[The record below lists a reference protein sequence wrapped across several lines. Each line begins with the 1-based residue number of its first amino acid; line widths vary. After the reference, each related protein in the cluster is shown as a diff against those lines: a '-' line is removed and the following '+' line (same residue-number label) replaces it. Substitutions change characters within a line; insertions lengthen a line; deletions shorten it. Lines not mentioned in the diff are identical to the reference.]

1 MNLLRPITDNIAEV
15 LVMIIEFTQTRQKI
29 LVRNIQN
36 AHSPGFVPVDLTA
49 DEFSD
54 LLNGALDEHIRNR
67 RLVLRD
73 TDNVKFGLTGSF
85 EAKPV
90 VDENAREL
98 LEEDRDEYLEGQIS
112 KLLENSLNQ
121 RIAAELL
128 RQRQATAAVDYYNRE
143 NRWEIED
150 STYNE

>member
-1 MNLLRPITDNIAEV
+1 MNLLRPITDNITEV

-29 LVRNIQN
+29 LTQNIEN
-36 AHSPGFVPVDLTA
+36 ARSPGFVPIDLTA

-54 LLNGALDEHIRNR
+54 LLNSAIDEHIRNQ

-73 TDNVKFGLTGSF
+73 TENVKFGVGGSF
-85 EAKPV
+85 KAKPA
-90 VDENAREL
+90 VDEDAREL
-98 LEEDRDEYLEGQIS
+98 LEENRDEYLESQIS

-128 RQRQATAAVDYYNRE
+128 KQRTAVIDYHRQQ
-143 NRWEIED
+143 NRWKTEN